1 MPVKRLSKRRRLLG
15 ILLMLLG
22 LGLMCL
28 TMVRNMDP
36 LVRDMAVAGAK
47 NAATTAMQKA
57 VAARMTGGQW
67 SDLVQLVKDAE
78 GQITAAVTD
87 VGLVNELQAALAG
100 DVIASLTAS
109 ATADLGVPLGNLLPS
124 PVFSGLGPKVPI
136 RILSVTEV
144 EVRLISRFSSAGI
157 NQTLHRLLLSLSAK
171 VRVLIPT
178 GTVTAIVYADVP
190 AAETVIVGRV
200 PDSYMYFESSD
211 RWDDPLEQYD
221 ILN

>member
-1 MPVKRLSKRRRLLG
+1 
-15 ILLMLLG
+15 MLLG
-22 LGLMCL
+22 FGFLCL
-28 TMVRNMDP
+28 TLVRNIDP
-36 LVRDMAVAGAK
+36 LVRDMAVSGAK

-57 VAARMTGGQW
+57 VAARMTGSQW
-67 SDLVQLVKDAE
+67 SDLVQLVKDSE

-100 DVIASLTAS
+100 DVIAALTAS
-109 ATADLGVPLGNLLPS
+109 AADLGVPLGNLLPS

-144 EVRLISRFSSAGI
+144 EVRLLSRFSSAGI
-157 NQTLHRLLLSLSAK
+157 NQTLHRLLLTLSAK

-200 PDSYMYFESSD
+200 PDSYMYFESSE